1 MTKPNTEALRSS
13 FKRKKKEQEKKES
26 KKKDGKS
33 LRDRASESIRGL
45 AAKPKS
51 VFKKKPHTLEE
62 ELAHSQKVSDMYARH
77 VVDLKKENEAL
88 ICKLQREKIWHHKH
102 RNIAEK
108 HKSIERSYIDLNEKH
123 EELRDLAF
131 QLQQKLKVHT
141 EKSKGMTG
149 IRDSSDSLIGH
160 VSQIFSHNASFAS
173 FIAEMKEDLE
183 DELSLDD
190 DEKCV

>member
-13 FKRKKKEQEKKES
+13 FKRKKKEHEKK
-26 KKKDGKS
+26 KKRKDGKS
-33 LRDRASESIRGL
+33 LRYRASESIRGL
-45 AAKPKS
+45 ADKRKS
-51 VFKKKPHTLEE
+51 FFKRKSHTHEE
-62 ELAHSQKVSDMYARH
+62 ELAHALKVSDMYAVRLD
-77 VVDLKKENEAL
+77 DLKKENNDL
-88 ICKLQREKIWHHKH
+88 VCKLQREKIWHHKH